1 MGLPKS
7 IPSKVY
13 KKFEVET
20 LEVDRPTKGS
30 ISKKPFVRVSV
41 DGSGCPLV
49 NCKCSP
55 PNYISISDGDT
66 ILYVKLSESQAK
78 AVRSGIL
85 GLGDI

>member
-13 KKFEVET
+13 KKFKVET
-20 LEVDRPTKGS
+20 LKVDRPTKGA
-30 ISKKPFVRVSV
+30 ISDKPFVRVSV
-41 DGSGCPLV
+41 DGKGCPLL

-55 PNYISISDGDT
+55 PNYIAISDGTT
-66 ILYVKLSESQAK
+66 ILNVALTDSQAK
-78 AVRSGIL
+78 AVRAGIL